1 MQILEAKYKILSNFV
16 CNSGE
21 KAYNLTLLSI
31 SPLSASPHTHTHTH
45 THTHITETP
54 GIAYIFQRKAK
65 LFYMHFVLF
74 NNDLQDLLSGSK
86 YLRATVTENNSRLI

>member
-21 KAYNLTLLSI
+21 KAY
-31 SPLSASPHTHTHTH
+31 PYHHCQPHHTH

-54 GIAYIFQRKAK
+54 GIAYIFQIKAK

-74 NNDLQDLLSGSK
+74 NNDLQDLLFGSK
-86 YLRATVTENNSRLI
+86 YLRATVTENNSRRI

>member
-1 MQILEAKYKILSNFV
+1 MFATQ
-16 CNSGE
+16 E
-21 KAYNLTLLSI
+21 KKRIHITTVSLT
-31 SPLSASPHTHTHTH
+31 THTH

-74 NNDLQDLLSGSK
+74 NNDLQDLLFGSK
-86 YLRATVTENNSRLI
+86 YLRATVTENNSRRI